1 MARQLRICYP
11 GACYHITSRGNER
24 KEIFKTPKD
33 RQSFLSYLESA
44 SIRYGALIHGY
55 CLMDNHYHLLMETP
69 VGNLS
74 QIMQHINGGYA
85 AYFNVKHHR
94 SGHLFQGRY
103 KAILVDAD
111 EYAQQL
117 SRYIHLNPVRAGIV
131 DKPERYPWSSYL
143 YFIGNKKAPQWLVMD
158 LILSYFGRGVSEAK
172 KGYREFVDAMLGQ
185 EYNSLLDDVVSST
198 ILGCVDFVK
207 EIKDKYL
214 KGKNT
219 DRNLPALRALSDRPA
234 IEKIEEEVE
243 IVLGADN
250 ALSRKVK
257 LYLCHRYSGR
267 KLTDIGTHF
276 AIGESGVSQ
285 ASYRVSLQIRTDKK
299 LRQQIMS
306 IEKGLEL
313 STV

>member
-24 KEIFKTPKD
+24 REIFNSPQD

-44 SIRYGALIHGY
+44 SIRYGALIHSY

-85 AYFNVKHHR
+85 AYFNVKHRR

-103 KAILVDAD
+103 RAILVDVD

-131 DKPERYPWSSYL
+131 DRPERYPWSSYL
-143 YFIGNKKAPQWLVMD
+143 YFVGNRKAPEWLVMD
-158 LILSYFGRGVSEAK
+158 FVLSYFGEKVTEAK
-172 KGYREFVDAMLGQ
+172 KGYREFVNAMLGQ
-185 EYNSLLDDVVSST
+185 EYSSPLDDVVSST

-207 EIKDKYL
+207 GIKDKYL
-214 KGKNT
+214 TGKKT
-219 DRNLPALRALSDRPA
+219 DRNLPALRALSDRLA
-234 IEKIEEEVE
+234 IEKIEEQVE
-243 IVLGADN
+243 MVLGADN
-250 ALSRKVK
+250 ALSRKAK
-257 LYLCHRYSGR
+257 LYLCQRYSGR
-267 KLTDIGTHF
+267 KLREIGTYF

-285 ASYRVSLQIRTDKK
+285 ASRRISLQIRTDTK
-299 LRQQIMS
+299 LRGQIMW

-313 STV
+313 SRV

>member
-1 MARQLRICYP
+1 MARQLRISYP
-11 GACYHITSRGNER
+11 GASYHITSRGNER
-24 KEIFKTPKD
+24 KDIFKSPKD
-33 RQSFLSYLESA
+33 RQRFLSYLGSA
-44 SIRYGALIHGY
+44 SIRYGALIHSY
-55 CLMDNHYHLLMETP
+55 CLMDNHYHLLIETP

-103 KAILVDAD
+103 RAIVVDVD

-143 YFIGNKKAPQWLVMD
+143 YFIGNKKAPEWLVMD
-158 LILSYFGRGVSEAK
+158 FILSYFGKKVSEAK

-185 EYNSLLDDVVSST
+185 KYSSPLDDVVNST
-198 ILGCVDFVK
+198 ILGCVHFVK
-207 EIKDKYL
+207 EIRDKYL
-214 KGKNT
+214 KGKKT

-243 IVLGADN
+243 RVLGADK
-250 ALSRKVK
+250 ALSRKAK

-267 KLTDIGTHF
+267 ILREIGTHF

-285 ASYRVSLQIRTDKK
+285 ASRRISLQIRTDKK
-299 LRQQIMS
+299 LREQIMS

-313 STV
+313 SRV